1 MGPGDTLQIG
11 EHCVKKNGKTGH
23 QCTPGPLRHVI
34 RTRGV
39 IKQRRLNYYY
49 CPFHYAAA
57 KAWYDS
63 GKSTM
68 GWEEC

>member
-1 MGPGDTLQIG
+1 MVRI
-11 EHCVKKNGKTGH
+11 
-23 QCTPGPLRHVI
+23 
-34 RTRGV
+34 RGV

-49 CPFHYAAA
+49 CPFHYEAA

-68 GWEEC
+68 GWEED